1 MQPSLEQ
8 QWASAAAA
16 HAAQHGGA
24 LGRPFADGLPQ
35 QHQQQYGLPGPAQ
48 MGVVAR
54 DMSGQLPRISMAQ
67 PAHHL
72 MLGGELMTNFPDFGF
87 GSYAAQAQ
95 PAGGGGSGT
104 SLMSHPRMAFA
115 AQQQQ
120 QVQQQR
126 PLAQSAPAAARRAK
140 AEPRDEPW
148 RSRSPRP
155 ADPLKRGGSPPVVP
169 VAAGRSRRANAGK
182 RMARSYS
189 DEEDSP
195 PPRVPKAQRS
205 GLAGSRHGGSGPP
218 AGRVVRSIPADR
230 HTPGAGEPSAE
241 DLEAIDALHAL
252 IGGN

>member
-1 MQPSLEQ
+1 M
-8 QWASAAAA
+8 
-16 HAAQHGGA
+16 
-24 LGRPFADGLPQ
+24 
-35 QHQQQYGLPGPAQ
+35 
-48 MGVVAR
+48 V
-54 DMSGQLPRISMAQ
+54 Q

-72 MLGGELMTNFPDFGF
+72 MLGGELVTNFPDFGF
-87 GSYAAQAQ
+87 GSYAAQGQ
-95 PAGGGGSGT
+95 SAGGGAPGA

-120 QVQQQR
+120 QQQQPPPQQPQQQHR
-126 PLAQSAPAAARRAK
+126 PQAQAAPAPARRAK

-155 ADPLKRGGSPPVVP
+155 ADPPKRSGSPPVP

-189 DEEDSP
+189 DDEDSP

-205 GLAGSRHGGSGPP
+205 GLSGSRHGGSGPP